1 MSPIG
6 RIGERPSTTST
17 THVDQNTPATPVT
30 EPAAAPAAD
39 GPHLEAA
46 APTGPNVSPSGSQN
60 KGLTT
65 TDTAAQPHVEAD
77 TQPSVGL
84 GKHVSEFIG
93 KWKAEEKSGPLKGII
108 GIVSGEGAGVSEFV
122 KDKVDRS
129 AVASQIGANVG
140 WAVRTGIQVDRAI
153 INPLV
158 SISDKVKKAVDSGK
172 AVDAAYKVSGFSKEL
187 GQGFNAAGAALSFAS
202 TAKTAVELVRDVAG
216 DVAAFNDRTE
226 MAKLLEGYDP
236 VTHTLKDEQGNF
248 TIPASTES
256 VVDGEKVVTHHPK
269 YERIHELMN
278 AKGAD
283 RSRSHGQAVCDRL
296 TQVKDMGLTGSSGVA
311 AVIST
316 VGKSA
321 LAASAANAVPGV
333 GAAVAFISAGHATY
347 KAAVNITA
355 INNVR
360 KAEDNAKDDPFLKAI
375 SSHIKQERL
384 HNSRTNLANATAN
397 AVSAS
402 LQTAAIASAGPA
414 VVIAGACGAG
424 LVAGVALGVAAFE
437 MGHKATL
444 AQRRE
449 GGAEKFKQFEA
460 QLKQEG
466 ADKAKLMA
474 SLSDGSKIGVAEHA
488 LLKRLRGDEGPQ
500 AREAAVKFL
509 TDFGLTKGTIV
520 KLQTKPFNAAME
532 SMQAALYTDKVKW
545 NASAAFHYSLG
556 TLGRVVG
563 IVQAGRA
570 IKKGFEKLADKIT
583 ASVTPKPGSGIEL
596 VGASNVRGGLQ
607 STQKVSLQ
615 DIRSTFKLQALS
627 ASSTSVGGVRRTS
640 EHSRVNEELNAVS
653 KRKSVFDLPQVRSFA
668 SDPDDLEV
676 DYRATASS

>member
-1 MSPIG
+1 
-6 RIGERPSTTST
+6 
-17 THVDQNTPATPVT
+17 
-30 EPAAAPAAD
+30 
-39 GPHLEAA
+39 
-46 APTGPNVSPSGSQN
+46 
-60 KGLTT
+60 
-65 TDTAAQPHVEAD
+65 
-77 TQPSVGL
+77 
-84 GKHVSEFIG
+84 
-93 KWKAEEKSGPLKGII
+93 
-108 GIVSGEGAGVSEFV
+108 
-122 KDKVDRS
+122 
-129 AVASQIGANVG
+129 
-140 WAVRTGIQVDRAI
+140 
-153 INPLV
+153 
-158 SISDKVKKAVDSGK
+158 
-172 AVDAAYKVSGFSKEL
+172 
-187 GQGFNAAGAALSFAS
+187 
-202 TAKTAVELVRDVAG
+202 
-216 DVAAFNDRTE
+216 
-226 MAKLLEGYDP
+226 
-236 VTHTLKDEQGNF
+236 
-248 TIPASTES
+248 
-256 VVDGEKVVTHHPK
+256 VVDDKKVVTPHPT
-269 YERIHELMN
+269 YARIQELMN

-296 TQVKDMGLTGSSGVA
+296 TQVKDMGLTSSSGVA
-311 AVIST
+311 AVMST

-360 KAEDNAKDDPFLKAI
+360 YAEDNAKDDPFLKAI

-402 LQTAAIASAGPA
+402 LQTAAICSPAAPA

-444 AQRRE
+444 AKRRE
-449 GGAEKFKQFEA
+449 GGAEKYTEFEA

-474 SLSDGSKIGVAEHA
+474 SLSDGSQIGVAEHA
-488 LLKRLRGDEGPQ
+488 LLRRLRGDEGPQ

-520 KLQTKPFNAAME
+520 KLQTKPFNAAMD
-532 SMQAALYTDKVKW
+532 SMQAALYTEKVKW
-545 NASAAFHYSLG
+545 KVVVGLKYSPG
-556 TLGRVVG
+556 TLGRVLG

-570 IKKGFEKLADKIT
+570 IHKGLSKLADKIT

-607 STQKVSLQ
+607 STQKVPLE
-615 DIRSTFKLQALS
+615 DMRGTFKLQGLR
-627 ASSTSVGGVRRTS
+627 SSQNPVAGGSHRTS
-640 EHSRVNEELNAVS
+640 EHSRVNEELDAVS
-653 KRKSVFDLPQVRSFA
+653 KRKSVLDFPQVRSFA

-676 DYRATASS
+676 AYRAAASS